1 MLNNTSAEDRA
12 TSQGMLTIFT
22 SIGQISGTAVIGLLM
37 VSMAGS
43 RAFGNIFTGVSIL
56 LLAML
61 LLSLGLEGRK
71 SEAAVSGSE
80 G

>member
-1 MLNNTSAEDRA
+1 
-12 TSQGMLTIFT
+12 
-22 SIGQISGTAVIGLLM
+22 M

-71 SEAAVSGSE
+71 SEAVVSGSE

>member
-1 MLNNTSAEDRA
+1 
-12 TSQGMLTIFT
+12 MLTIFT
-22 SIGQISGTAVIGLLM
+22 SIGQIAGTTAIGLLM

-43 RAFGNIFTGVSIL
+43 SVFGNIFTGVSIL

-71 SEAAVSGSE
+71 RDAAGSGSE